1 MKARTFLNL
10 MEQKDLLYN
19 LLNRFDEEGVTVVIG
34 TENEYHEMRECSV
47 VMTTYSIGDKVLGT
61 MGLIGPTRMEYS
73 KAVSII
79 RYVGESVSKYLTS
92 LFEE

>member
-1 MKARTFLNL
+1 
-10 MEQKDLLYN
+10 LLYS
-19 LLNRFDEEGVTVVIG
+19 LLSKFDKKGVTVVIG
-34 TENEYHEMRECSV
+34 TENECEQMKECSI

-73 KAVSII
+73 KAVSVV
-79 RYVGESVSKYLTS
+79 RYVGETVSKYLTS